1 MVAMR
6 TVFTSTKMSWQ
17 TLSPF
22 FIICTFFGTA
32 LVPGVIGAADQF
44 RCPEEFGY
52 YQHPEDC
59 SLYYVCV
66 FGGPLLESCTG
77 GLVYSHDLQTCDWP
91 RNVACKI
98 KNEIDDSIDLAIAL
112 DSKKDKKKQSNR
124 TPRMK
129 NHEKKLSTIPPE
141 TTDEQDDNAEE
152 EEELLS
158 LSPQPSIVSTITHGA
173 TKQKSK
179 NTVKVTHS
187 EKKKKSKSI
196 MSETNPIV
204 SVHKSVGRTESV
216 ENVSSQP
223 KSISP
228 SLNFGDV
235 LFGSTRSNTKKEE
248 KGGGSKQTDRSA
260 KKLVEPI
267 NSSHIEKS
275 LLKSYPG
282 ESTVLDDSEDN
293 DPIDSFYYVN
303 WEDPIYDQFDDFG
316 DLLDEKKTKENEEE
330 NKEKGT
336 IHVNYDGVHPRRPGK
351 QASHGPQAE
360 DSSTRCKPSLCKL
373 PDCRCGSS
381 DIPKNISAKKT
392 PQLVVLT
399 FDDSVNDLNKGL
411 YQDIFHP
418 TRRNPNGCPI
428 AATFYVS
435 HEWTDYGLVQ
445 SLYSDGHEIASHS
458 ISHSF
463 GEQFSKKKWLKEMA
477 GQREILSGFAGIKLE
492 DVRGIRAPFLAI
504 GGNNMFSM
512 LYEANFTYDSSMP
525 IYENKPPSYPYTLDY
540 KLSHDCMIPPCPN
553 KAYPGVWELPLVMW
567 NDLKEGRCS
576 MADACSNP
584 PSAEGVYYMIMKNFQ
599 RHYNTNRA
607 PFGLSYHPAW
617 FTTPHHKEGFELF
630 LDTIVA
636 MDDVWLVTAWQTI
649 QWMRSPTPLE
659 DINNFKPFQC
669 DYKERPP
676 RCDKPKVCNLWH
688 KSGVRYMRTCQKC
701 PEIYPW
707 TGRTGIANSLV
718 DPL

>member
-1 MVAMR
+1 MLSDLNPSAS
-6 TVFTSTKMSWQ
+6 FIAFSTKMSRM
-17 TLSPF
+17 SPF
-22 FIICTFFGTA
+22 FIIFALFG
-32 LVPGVIGAADQF
+32 LLPGNAKTDF

-91 RNVACKI
+91 RNVACKT
-98 KNEIDDSIDLAIAL
+98 NNVIDDTLELAIAI
-112 DSKKDKKKQSNR
+112 DSKKDQKQHSNR
-124 TPRMK
+124 TPRKQNHDKKINLIMK
-129 NHEKKLSTIPPE
+129 KTR
-141 TTDEQDDNAEE
+141 DEEIVNEEE
-152 EEELLS
+152 EEELLA
-158 LSPQPSIVSTITHGA
+158 LSPQPSIVSTVTHGA
-173 TKQKSK
+173 TK
-179 NTVKVTHS
+179 
-187 EKKKKSKSI
+187 KKKNSIHTEHSSKSRDPPPKI
-196 MSETNPIV
+196 TVHEKFDSKERVEIV
-204 SVHKSVGRTESV
+204 EHR
-216 ENVSSQP
+216 
-223 KSISP
+223 SIT

-235 LFGSTRSNTKKEE
+235 LFGSRSNLRKEE
-248 KGGGSKQTDRSA
+248 SPESDRSA
-260 KKLVEPI
+260 KLLLKPI
-267 NSSHIEKS
+267 NSSHIEKD
-275 LLKSYPG
+275 LLEFYPG
-282 ESTVLDDSEDN
+282 VPKVLDDSQDS
-293 DPIDSFYYVN
+293 DPEDSFYYTN
-303 WEDPIYDQFDDFG
+303 WEDTIYDQFDDYG
-316 DLLDEKKTKENEEE
+316 ELLEEKKTKENEQ
-330 NKEKGT
+330 KILDQKGS
-336 IHVNYDGVHPRRPGK
+336 IHLTYHETPKRPSSQQK
-351 QASHGPQAE
+351 HGPQAE
-360 DSSTRCKPSLCKL
+360 DIAKACDPRFCKL
-373 PDCRCGSS
+373 PDCRCGGTE
-381 DIPKNISAKKT
+381 PPGNFSAKRT

-399 FDDSVNDLNKGL
+399 FDDSVNDLNKRL
-411 YQDIFHP
+411 YKDIFHP
-418 TRRNPNGCPI
+418 SRKNPNGCPI

-477 GQREILSGFAGIKLE
+477 GQREILAGFAGIKLE

-525 IYENKPPSYPYTLDY
+525 IYDNKPPSFPYTMDY

-584 PSAEGVYYMIMKNFQ
+584 PTAEGVYYMIMKNFQ

-636 MDDVWLVTAWQTI
+636 MEDVWLVSAWQTV
-649 QWMRSPTPLE
+649 QWMRTPTPLDNIE
-659 DINNFKPFQC
+659 DFKPFQC

-688 KSGVRYMRTCQKC
+688 KSGVRYMRTCQEC
-701 PEIYPW
+701 PDIYPW

>member
-1 MVAMR
+1 M
-6 TVFTSTKMSWQ
+6 
-17 TLSPF
+17 
-22 FIICTFFGTA
+22 
-32 LVPGVIGAADQF
+32 ADQF

-52 YQHPEDC
+52 YQHPDEC

-91 RNVACKI
+91 RNVACKSS
-98 KNEIDDSIDLAIAL
+98 NEIDDSIDLEIAL
-112 DSKKDKKKQSNR
+112 DSKKDQKTKSNR
-124 TPRMK
+124 TPRK
-129 NHEKKLSTIPPE
+129 QNHDKKVPLVPALTSDQE
-141 TTDEQDDNAEE
+141 EVDEEE
-152 EEELLS
+152 EEELLA
-158 LSPQPSIVSTITHGA
+158 LSPQPSIVSTVTHGA
-173 TKQKSK
+173 TKKI
-179 NTVKVTHS
+179 
-187 EKKKKSKSI
+187 KKHQNQVPDSDNKDKSKSVKT
-196 MSETNPIV
+196 SLKV
-204 SVHKSVGRTESV
+204 SDKKSSKRTESPDILGEQQTV
-216 ENVSSQP
+216 APQQ
-223 KSISP
+223 
-228 SLNFGDV
+228 NFGDV
-235 LFGSTRSNTKKEE
+235 LFGSSRSSSRKEE
-248 KGGGSKQTDRSA
+248 SDTGSVSSQFDRSA
-260 KKLVEPI
+260 KLLVDPI

-275 LLKSYPG
+275 LLETYPG
-282 ESTVLDDSEDN
+282 VSKVLDDSQDSE
-293 DPIDSFYYVN
+293 PIDSFYYVN
-303 WEDPIYDQFDDFG
+303 WEDPIYDQIDEYGDFIEDSG
-316 DLLDEKKTKENEEE
+316 DGENNSEKNS
-330 NKEKGT
+330 
-336 IHVNYDGVHPRRPGK
+336 IHLNYNDVHPQRPSK
-351 QASHGPQAE
+351 AAFDGPKAE
-360 DSSTRCKPSLCKL
+360 ESATRCLPSLCEL

-381 DIPKNISAKKT
+381 NIPGNISAKNT

-399 FDDSVNDLNKGL
+399 FDDSVNDLNKKL
-411 YQDIFHP
+411 YKDIFHP

-463 GEQFSKKKWLKEMA
+463 GEQFSKTKWMKEMA
-477 GQREILSGFAGIKLE
+477 GQRELLSGYSGINLE

-525 IYENKPPSYPYTLDY
+525 IYENKPPTFPYTLDY
-540 KLSHDCMIPPCPN
+540 KLAHDCMIPPCPN

-584 PSAEGVYYMIMKNFQ
+584 PTAEGVYYMIMKNFQ

-659 DINNFKPFQC
+659 DINRFKPFQC
-669 DYKERPP
+669 DYKERPA

-688 KSGVRYMRTCQKC
+688 KSGVRYMRTCQRC
-701 PEIYPW
+701 PDIYPW
-707 TGRTGIANSLV
+707 TGRTGIANSRV

>member
-1 MVAMR
+1 VLSDLNPSASSIA
-6 TVFTSTKMSWQ
+6 FSTKMSRM
-17 TLSPF
+17 SPF
-22 FIICTFFGTA
+22 FIIFALFG
-32 LVPGVIGAADQF
+32 LFPGNIKTDF

-91 RNVACKI
+91 RNVACKT
-98 KNEIDDSIDLAIAL
+98 NNVIDDTLELAIAI
-112 DSKKDKKKQSNR
+112 DSKKDQKQHSNR
-124 TPRMK
+124 TPRKQSHDRKINLIMK
-129 NHEKKLSTIPPE
+129 KTS
-141 TTDEQDDNAEE
+141 DEEVVNEEE
-152 EEELLS
+152 EEELLA
-158 LSPQPSIVSTITHGA
+158 LSPQPSIVSTVTHGA
-173 TKQKSK
+173 TKKK
-179 NTVKVTHS
+179 NSIHS
-187 EKKKKSKSI
+187 ERSSKFRDPPPKITVHEKFDSKERVEIVEHRSI
-196 MSETNPIV
+196 T
-204 SVHKSVGRTESV
+204 
-216 ENVSSQP
+216 
-223 KSISP
+223 

-235 LFGSTRSNTKKEE
+235 LFGSRSNLRKEE
-248 KGGGSKQTDRSA
+248 SQESDRSA
-260 KKLVEPI
+260 KLLLNPI
-267 NSSHIEKS
+267 NISHIEKS
-275 LLKSYPG
+275 LIDSYPG
-282 ESTVLDDSEDN
+282 VSKVLDDSEDN
-293 DPIDSFYYVN
+293 EPEDSFYYVN
-303 WEDPIYDQFDDFG
+303 WEDPIYDQFDDYG
-316 DLLDEKKTKENEEE
+316 DLLEEKKTKENEQEILDQ
-330 NKEKGT
+330 KGS
-336 IHVNYDGVHPRRPGK
+336 IHLTYHETPKRPSS
-351 QASHGPQAE
+351 QQTHGPQAE
-360 DSSTRCKPSLCKL
+360 DIAKACSPRFCKL
-373 PDCRCGSS
+373 PDCRCGGTE
-381 DIPKNISAKKT
+381 PPGNFSAKRT

-399 FDDSVNDLNKGL
+399 FDDSVNDLNKRL
-411 YQDIFHP
+411 YKDIFHP
-418 TRRNPNGCPI
+418 SRKNPNGCPI

-477 GQREILSGFAGIKLE
+477 GQREILAGFAGIKLE

-525 IYENKPPSYPYTLDY
+525 IYDNKPPSFPYTMDY

-584 PSAEGVYYMIMKNFQ
+584 PTAEGVYYMIMKNFQ

-636 MDDVWLVTAWQTI
+636 MEDVWLVSAWQTV
-649 QWMRSPTPLE
+649 QWMRTPTPLDHIE
-659 DINNFKPFQC
+659 DFKPFQC

-688 KSGVRYMRTCQKC
+688 KSGVRYMRTCQEC
-701 PEIYPW
+701 PDIYPW

>member
-1 MVAMR
+1 VLSDLNPSASSPA
-6 TVFTSTKMSWQ
+6 FPTKMSRM
-17 TLSPF
+17 SPF
-22 FIICTFFGTA
+22 FIIFALFG
-32 LVPGVIGAADQF
+32 LLPGNIKTDF

-91 RNVACKI
+91 RNVACKT
-98 KNEIDDSIDLAIAL
+98 NNVIDDTLELAIAI
-112 DSKKDKKKQSNR
+112 DSKKDQKQHSNR
-124 TPRMK
+124 TPRKQNHDTKINLIMK
-129 NHEKKLSTIPPE
+129 KTS
-141 TTDEQDDNAEE
+141 DEEVVNEEE
-152 EEELLS
+152 EEELLA
-158 LSPQPSIVSTITHGA
+158 LSPQPSIVSTVTHGA
-173 TKQKSK
+173 TKKK
-179 NTVKVTHS
+179 NSIHS
-187 EKKKKSKSI
+187 EHSSKSHDPPPKI
-196 MSETNPIV
+196 T
-204 SVHKSVGRTESV
+204 VHEKFDSTERV
-216 ENVSSQP
+216 EIIEHR
-223 KSISP
+223 SIT

-235 LFGSTRSNTKKEE
+235 LFGSRSNLKKEE
-248 KGGGSKQTDRSA
+248 SPESDRSA
-260 KKLVEPI
+260 KLLLKPI

-275 LLKSYPG
+275 LLDSYPG
-282 ESTVLDDSEDN
+282 VPKVLDDSQDS
-293 DPIDSFYYVN
+293 DPTDSFYYVN
-303 WEDPIYDQFDDFG
+303 WDDPIYDQYDDYG
-316 DLLDEKKTKENEEE
+316 NLLEEKKTKENEQEILDQ
-330 NKEKGT
+330 KGS
-336 IHVNYDGVHPRRPGK
+336 IHLTYHETPKRPSS
-351 QASHGPQAE
+351 QQTHGPQAE
-360 DSSTRCKPSLCKL
+360 DIAKNCSPRFCKL
-373 PDCRCGSS
+373 PDCRCGGTE
-381 DIPKNISAKKT
+381 PPGNFSAKRT

-399 FDDSVNDLNKGL
+399 FDDSVNDLNKRL
-411 YQDIFHP
+411 YKDIFHP
-418 TRRNPNGCPI
+418 SRKNPNGCPI

-463 GEQFSKKKWLKEMA
+463 GEQFSKKKWMKEMA
-477 GQREILSGFAGIKLE
+477 GQREILAGFAGIKLE

-525 IYENKPPSYPYTLDY
+525 IYDNKPPSFPYTMDY

-584 PSAEGVYYMIMKNFQ
+584 PTAEGVYYMIMKNFQ

-636 MDDVWLVTAWQTI
+636 MEDVWLVSAWQTV
-649 QWMRSPTPLE
+649 QWMRTPTPLDNIE
-659 DINNFKPFQC
+659 DFKPFQC

-688 KSGVRYMRTCQKC
+688 KSGVRYMRTCQEC
-701 PEIYPW
+701 PDIYPW